1 MSADKSY
8 GKGDKDDLKEEIK
21 RLEREIR
28 LLKRTNER
36 ARPSFVPQFAM
47 PPLPP
52 PPPVSVTASGPMLM
66 AWLLS
71 WMYSSA
77 TPNATTFDSLARFAA
92 SREAFWHQSV
102 TDFSAMADQYDAPKP
117 GGANGAALSP
127 EQKAKIKAA
136 LENDKLDPQ
145 LVDAV
150 LHAIN
155 SLDAFQIYRDM
166 AMREQKSPA
175 G

>member
-1 MSADKSY
+1 MSADKTY
-8 GKGDKDDLKEEIK
+8 AEGDKDDLKEQIK

-28 LLKRTNER
+28 LLKRTSER
-36 ARPSFVPQFAM
+36 TRPSFVPPFAM
-47 PPLPP
+47 QPPP
-52 PPPVSVTASGPMLM
+52 PPPVSVTAAGPMLM

-77 TPNATTFDSLARFAA
+77 TPNAATFDSLAQFAA

-102 TDFSAMADQYDAPKP
+102 TDFGAIADQYEA
-117 GGANGAALSP
+117 AQNGCALSA

-136 LENDKLDPQ
+136 LENDKLDPK

-155 SLDAFQIYRDM
+155 SLDALQHYRNM
-166 AMREQKSPA
+166 SMGGQKSPT